1 MLLHGNRSA
10 LSYRKSSIKLP
21 PLPLSNKP
29 SPFKGKKVNK
39 PPLSIKR
46 PVSNK
51 PSPFKG
57 KKVNR
62 PPLSIKRP
70 PLK

>member
-1 MLLHGNRSA
+1 METGPHCLTVNPLL
-10 LSYRKSSIKLP
+10 SSP

-57 KKVNR
+57 KKVNK